1 MKISYKRL
9 VVLLGFLIA
18 FSCGE
23 KEDKQETGNKGG
35 EFQWTENIS
44 IDQIPEKPL
53 TAMMNGKEL
62 KITYINFEQWRG
74 SGDNVINF
82 SSNAPKQNCG
92 YVENDDAF
100 HIMHI
105 SGEFEE
111 GDFVKSNFD
120 TNIDGI
126 VADFHYY
133 DKNNNIKKVSIPWNC
148 AMFIT
153 EMGDKIVKGKIAL
166 CFKDKT
172 KSWVA
177 GTFEAIRCYN

>member
-1 MKISYKRL
+1 LKISYKRL

-23 KEDKQETGNKGG
+23 KEDKQETDNKGG

-44 IDQIPEKPL
+44 IDHIPEKPL

-62 KITYINFEQWRG
+62 KINYINFEQWRG

-82 SSNAPKQNCG
+82 SSNFPKQNCG

-111 GDFVKSNFD
+111 GDFVKSSFD

-133 DKNNNIKKVSIPWNC
+133 DKNNNIKKVSTPWNC
-148 AMFIT
+148 AMVIT
-153 EMGDKIVKGKIAL
+153 EIGDKIVKGKIAL